1 MATQDLV
8 KIALKSSHKMS
19 LNERFQLLRQQNQMK
34 RQNNSLVSNKLVQNN
49 ANRHQLRQGSQKNRR
64 LALQMANR
72 PSVLAALRTNAN
84 QNNGINRSVK
94 QRLGFKKFNNQLNN
108 QSNPLNVNR
117 NQTKTRINR
126 MNFNS
131 NLNRNPNLNPNR
143 NLNRNPNRNLNR
155 NPNRNLNRNLNRNR
169 KPNGRM
175 NSQNIGVI
183 VGVRRKGI
191 KPFVDFF
198 GTVSHYNENV
208 LFQVLKELLWVELKP
223 WGHQQMWPDLNPR
236 EESVPKIEAKIR
248 PSRDRRSGSNSTE
261 TSTHGIIPEN
271 KTFRRSLTSNQTE
284 NSWTTIWI
292 NIWLKLRPIWTQNST
307 HICLKLELI
316 PTFDLNLLFET
327 FIGSHS
333 VLNNRI

>member
-49 ANRHQLRQGSQKNRR
+49 AKRHQLRQGSQKNRR

-94 QRLGFKKFNNQLNN
+94 QRLGFKKLNNQLNN
-108 QSNPLNVNR
+108 ESNPLNVNR

-155 NPNRNLNRNLNRNR
+155 NLNPNR
-169 KPNGRM
+169 KPNGRI

-183 VGVRRKGI
+183 VGVRRKG
-191 KPFVDFF
+191 F
-198 GTVSHYNENV
+198 G
-208 LFQVLKELLWVELKP
+208 LKRTPL
-223 WGHQQMWPDLNPR
+223 
-236 EESVPKIEAKIR
+236 
-248 PSRDRRSGSNSTE
+248 RRTQAFR
-261 TSTHGIIPEN
+261 TSTNVTAFKPKRRVGPQNRGQNQAKSGQKKRFQLNRNFNARNNSGKQNIQKKRNFKPNREQLDN
-271 KTFRRSLTSNQTE
+271 DLDQYMAKTKTHLDAELDAYMSQT
-284 NSWTTIWI
+284 
-292 NIWLKLRPIWTQNST
+292 
-307 HICLKLELI
+307 
-316 PTFDLNLLFET
+316 
-327 FIGSHS
+327 
-333 VLNNRI
+333 